1 MNRPLRARAVPL
13 LLLLAGCRGAADAAQ
28 RFPGTIEVNESD
40 AAPLLGGR
48 IVALR
53 VEEGDTVRI
62 GDTLAILTQSQAPA
76 AVEERRAR
84 LAAAQSRLA
93 DLRRGSR
100 SAELDRARADLAAA
114 TAEADRAAKDL
125 ERGTGLAQSA
135 IIPRQ
140 ELDRLQA
147 AAATTARRRDA
158 ATAALALAEEGT
170 RSDQVRAAEAEVRSA
185 GALLAGA
192 RADLG
197 ELAVLAAVDGV
208 VLGRHAEAGEVVVSG
223 TPLVTIGEV
232 GKRWVRV
239 YLPAELVNRLPAGAP
254 ADVAIAESP
263 SRRAAGPPTRGRLAS
278 VSSRAEFTPR
288 AALTEE
294 ERADLLFAARVELLD
309 PPATL
314 RPGLPVTVTFT
325 PAAP

>member
-1 MNRPLRARAVPL
+1 MLRRTRRHPAL
-13 LLLLAGCRGAADAAQ
+13 LLLVLAAGCHRDTAPQ
-28 RFPGTIEVNESD
+28 RFPGTIEVDESD

-84 LAAAQSRLA
+84 LAAAEARLA
-93 DLRRGSR
+93 DLRRGAR

-114 TAEADRAAKDL
+114 AAEADRAAKDL
-125 ERGTGLAQSA
+125 ERGTSLAQTWVIA
-135 IIPRQ
+135 KQ
-140 ELDRLQA
+140 ELDRLK
-147 AAATTARRRDA
+147 ATAETAARRRDA
-158 ATAALALAEEGT
+158 ATAALALAEEGSRT
-170 RSDQVRAAEAEVRSA
+170 DQVRAAEAEVRSA
-185 GALLAGA
+185 AAQLSGA

-208 VLGRHAEAGEVVVSG
+208 VLGKHAEPGEVVASG
-223 TPLVTIGEV
+223 TPLVTIGV
-232 GKRWVRV
+232 VSHRWVRV
-239 YLPAELVNRLPAGAP
+239 YLPADLVDRLPAGA
-254 ADVAIAESP
+254 AATVTIAESP
-263 SRRAAGPPTRGRLAS
+263 SRRAAEPPTHGRLAS

-288 AALTEE
+288 SALTEE
-294 ERADLLFAARVELLD
+294 ERADLLFAARVDLVD

-314 RPGLPVTVTFT
+314 RPGLPVTVTFP

>member
-1 MNRPLRARAVPL
+1 MIPSPARTFVALALLLPL
-13 LLLLAGCRGAADAAQ
+13 LSGCQ
-28 RFPGTIEVNESD
+28 RKGTAVQSFPGTIEVDESD
-40 AAPLLGGR
+40 AAPLLAGR
-48 IVALR
+48 VVAVR

-84 LAAAQSRLA
+84 LAAAEARVA

-100 SAELDRARADLAAA
+100 TAELDRARADLAAA
-114 TAEADRAAKDL
+114 EAESDRAAKDL
-125 ERGTGLAQSA
+125 ERGTGLARSG

-158 ATAALALAEEGT
+158 AAAALALAEAGT
-170 RSDQVRAAEAEVRSA
+170 RTDQVRAAEAEVQSA
-185 GALLAGA
+185 AALLAGA

-208 VLGRHAEAGEVVVSG
+208 VLGRHAQPGEVVASG
-223 TPLVTIGEV
+223 TPLVTIGVV

-239 YLPAELVNRLPAGAP
+239 YLPANLVDRLPIGAS
-254 ADVAIAESP
+254 ADVFLAESP
-263 SRRAAGPPTRGRLAS
+263 SRGGAEPAAKGRLAS
-278 VSSRAEFTPR
+278 VGSQAEFTPR
-288 AALTEE
+288 AALTTE
-294 ERADLLFAARVELLD
+294 ERADLLFA
-309 PPATL
+309 
-314 RPGLPVTVTFT
+314 TVVNG
-325 PAAP
+325 